1 MPMKRILIIEDEVPL
16 AEALKY
22 TLQKEGYEVAI
33 ASDGAAGLER
43 FTRDGADL
51 LILDLMLPSMD
62 GLEVCRRVRQ
72 ASTVPIIMLT
82 AKDSDVDEILGLE
95 MGADDYVTKPFN
107 MRTLITRVKT
117 VLRRIRKEAPAAG
130 EEPLRWGDIVMD
142 GGRHEVTVRGEP
154 VELTPTE
161 YRLLEVFLRRP
172 GKALTRQKIMVEVWG
187 DYYGSTK
194 TLDVHVRHLREKV
207 ELDPA
212 HPQYVTTVRGMG
224 YKLGVPKE
232 RSSA

>member
-1 MPMKRILIIEDEVPL
+1 MKRILIIEDEVPL

-130 EEPLRWGDIVMD
+130 EEALRWGDIVMD

-212 HPQYVTTVRGMG
+212 HPQYVTTVRGTG